1 MNKTLI
7 TFFTVLFCLT
17 SSVGWSL
24 EFKDLVYRDGLYYKK
39 FTEVPFTGKITGKTI
54 GSFKNGKEDGSWVY
68 YHDNGQLD
76 SKGDYKNGNG
86 DGFWIGY
93 YENGQLKSKGNWK
106 NGKKDGS
113 WFNYYQ
119 NGQLDSK
126 GDYKNGKKEGS
137 WVSYYTNGQLD
148 YKGEYKNG
156 KQEGSWVWYDEN
168 GTIITELLTGTYK
181 DGKKIS
187 D

>member
-1 MNKTLI
+1 M
-7 TFFTVLFCLT
+7 T
-17 SSVGWSL
+17 SSISWSL
-24 EFKDLVYRDGLYYKK
+24 TVIDLVKRDGLFYKK
-39 FTEVPFTGKITGKTI
+39 FSDVPFTGKTTGQVQGT
-54 GSFKNGKEDGSWVY
+54 FKNGKEDGSWTAY
-68 YHDNGQLD
+68 YVSGQLL
-76 SKGDYKNGNG
+76 
-86 DGFWIGY
+86 F
-93 YENGQLKSKGNWK
+93 KGNWK

-137 WVSYYTNGQLD
+137 WIGYFDNGQLH
-148 YKGEYKNG
+148 YKGDYKNG
-156 KQEGSWVWYDEN
+156 KREGYWVWN
-168 GTIITELLTGTYK
+168 NSVMSGWTGTYK